1 RKSKIF
7 NMKNFDLQ
15 INKITAVKN
24 PIYYGDDFLHL
35 CIYTEQASYIQFFC
49 LDLFC
54 YVNNINELLA
64 CILHKETRADYS
76 FIEWIVNTEFKEISI
91 QELKIQ
97 INNLINQL
105 DIISKELPTNLS
117 AKLLKKYLCTLNFE
131 NITNSFEILGN
142 HKVVPNNPDNGGP
155 NYQFFWENSEKIYFL
170 HIHLES

>member
-1 RKSKIF
+1 
-7 NMKNFDLQ
+7 MLKNST
-15 INKITAVKN
+15 K
-24 PIYYGDDFLHL
+24 
-35 CIYTEQASYIQFFC
+35 E
-49 LDLFC
+49 

-117 AKLLKKYLCTLNFE
+117 AKLLKKYLCTLNF
-131 NITNSFEILGN
+131 
-142 HKVVPNNPDNGGP
+142 
-155 NYQFFWENSEKIYFL
+155 
-170 HIHLES
+170 